1 MKANIALGGKSSVDT
16 YIINNKIA
24 GSPNEGIFI
33 IQGGQAFILY
43 FYSKLVYFILIIL
56 RRNKIIENND
66 GIVCAQAV
74 PLI

>member
-1 MKANIALGGKSSVDT
+1 LKANIALGGKSSVDT

-33 IQGGQAFILY
+33 IQGGQAFIL
-43 FYSKLVYFILIIL
+43 
-56 RRNKIIENND
+56 RNKIIENND